1 MVRAST
7 KAAGH
12 SLQMLKGGYWRIA
25 SVFIWP
31 WKIGSAD
38 TLRRSPPQRNSTDS
52 QA

>member
-1 MVRAST
+1 M
-7 KAAGH
+7 
-12 SLQMLKGGYWRIA
+12 A

-52 QA
+52 QARSRCIQTPYP